1 MSIRHMDG
9 VCVCMSM
16 SMWYFML
23 FYYAILTLTP
33 NGVAVMELWQS
44 SQDWWTPFTHFFII
58 CDFVFIHCLVF
69 FSAPTALCILYTFAL
84 CFKVYWLYLV
94 GILKYAVSFILVKL
108 VAFPLFF
115 RTDCTLYTNWN
126 WFAFPHDRGVFRHT
140 CLTTTL
146 EGRTILTHNF
156 KVCELWFF

>member
-115 RTDCTLYTNWN
+115 AQTAHCIQIGIGSLSHTIVVSFSTLFLQLRW
-126 WFAFPHDRGVFRHT
+126 
-140 CLTTTL
+140 
-146 EGRTILTHNF
+146 
-156 KVCELWFF
+156 KVVLS